1 MGMVEMVD
9 TKSNDC
15 WNAASRT
22 TETIVYLD
30 ISALCKN
37 VSCTD
42 NTETCGIVWELGTML
57 NTVTFIDPVGLK
69 VILIVHH

>member
-1 MGMVEMVD
+1 MGMVD

-15 WNAASRT
+15 WNAASR
-22 TETIVYLD
+22 INCVD
-30 ISALCKN
+30 IGALCKN